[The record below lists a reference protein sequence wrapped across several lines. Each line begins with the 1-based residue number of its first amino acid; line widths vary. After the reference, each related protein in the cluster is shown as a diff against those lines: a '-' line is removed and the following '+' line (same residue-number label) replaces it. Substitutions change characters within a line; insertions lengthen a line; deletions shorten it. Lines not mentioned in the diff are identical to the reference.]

1 MAEKLY
7 TTIGDEMRE
16 FTDAEYAQNEID
28 IAAEKKAAA
37 AKAKADKAADN
48 KKQQI
53 LDRLGI
59 TNEELLAILS

>member
-37 AKAKADKAADN
+37 AKNYADKAAAD

>member
-37 AKAKADKAADN
+37 AKANADKAAAD
-48 KKQQI
+48 KKQQV

-59 TNEELLAILS
+59 TNDELLAILS

>member
-16 FTDAEYAQNEID
+16 FTDAEYAQHELD
-28 IAAEKKAAA
+28 MAAVKKAETT
-37 AKAKADKAADN
+37 KAKADKIQAE
-48 KKQQI
+48 KRQTI

-59 TNEELLAILS
+59 TNEELLTILS

>member
-1 MAEKLY
+1 MSEKLY

-16 FTDAEYAQNEID
+16 FTNAEYAQNEID